1 MKIVS
6 KGAPVQYRNIGKAG
20 IKVSEIALGSWMTR
34 LEDTDATENAMAIA
48 RKAFDSGVNFFDCAD
63 AYSGGDAEV
72 FLGRF
77 IKDIPREDTVI
88 SSKVFFPTGKSA
100 NGYGLS
106 RKHILN
112 NCERSLK
119 NLGTDYIDLYYCHRF
134 DPTTPME
141 ETLQALS
148 DLVDQG
154 KILYYGVSE
163 EWSAARIER
172 AERIISE
179 RGLHPLT
186 VVQPQYNMI
195 DRYIEHEIVDT
206 CDYYGIGITPFSPL
220 AQGLLTGK
228 YRKGEPIPAGSRAT
242 WQADHQINDLLTD
255 ENLGKVEDLLKVA
268 DGLGV
273 KMPTL
278 ALAWILRLPAI
289 SSVIVGAS
297 RPSQLDSSLAA
308 AGMELPADALAEI
321 DRILGFERFERHVG

>member
-1 MKIVS
+1 MK
-6 KGAPVQYRNIGKAG
+6 YRNVGKAG

-34 LEDTDATENAMAIA
+34 LEDTAAVDNAMAIA
-48 RKAFDSGVNFFDCAD
+48 DAAFDAGVNFYDCAD
-63 AYSGGDAEV
+63 AYSGGDAER

-77 IKDIPREDTVI
+77 IAKHDREDVVI
-88 SSKVFFPTGKSA
+88 SSKVFFGTGKSV
-100 NGYGLS
+100 NGRGLS
-106 RKHILN
+106 RKHIFN

-134 DPTTPME
+134 DTTTPLE

-163 EWSAARIER
+163 EWSAARLER

-186 VVQPQYNMI
+186 VVQPQYNMV
-195 DRYIEHEIVDT
+195 DRYIEHEIVET
-206 CDYYGIGITPFSPL
+206 CERYGIGITPFSPL

-228 YRKGEPIPAGSRAT
+228 YRKGQPLPAGSRAT
-242 WQADHQINDLLTD
+242 WQSDHQINNLLTD
-255 ENLGKVEDLLKVA
+255 ENLDKVERLSKIA
-268 DGLGV
+268 DELGV
-273 KMPTL
+273 KMPVL
-278 ALAWILRLPAI
+278 ALAWILRLPVI

-297 RPSQLDSSLAA
+297 KPSQLESNIAA
-308 AGMELPADALAEI
+308 SGVEIPADALKQI
-321 DRILGFERFERHVG
+321 DDILGFKRFERHIG

>member
-1 MKIVS
+1 MK
-6 KGAPVQYRNIGKAG
+6 YRNVGKAG

-34 LEDTDATENAMAIA
+34 LEDTAAVDNAMAIA
-48 RKAFDSGVNFFDCAD
+48 DAAFDAGVNFYDCAD
-63 AYSGGDAEV
+63 AYSGGDAER

-77 IKDIPREDTVI
+77 IAKHDREDVVI
-88 SSKVFFPTGKSA
+88 SSKVFFGTGKSV
-100 NGYGLS
+100 NGRGLS
-106 RKHILN
+106 RKHIFN

-134 DPTTPME
+134 DTTTPLE

-163 EWSAARIER
+163 EWSAARLER

-186 VVQPQYNMI
+186 VVQPQYNMV
-195 DRYIEHEIVDT
+195 DRYIEHEIVET
-206 CDYYGIGITPFSPL
+206 CERYGIGITPFSPL

-228 YRKGEPIPAGSRAT
+228 YRKGQPLPAGSRAT
-242 WQADHQINDLLTD
+242 WQSDHQINNLLTD
-255 ENLGKVEDLLKVA
+255 ENLDKVERLSKIA
-268 DGLGV
+268 DELGV
-273 KMPTL
+273 KMPVL
-278 ALAWILRLPAI
+278 ALAWILRLPVI

-297 RPSQLDSSLAA
+297 KPSQLESNIAA
-308 AGMELPADALAEI
+308 SGVEIPADALKQI
-321 DRILGFERFERHVG
+321 DDILGFKRFERHVG